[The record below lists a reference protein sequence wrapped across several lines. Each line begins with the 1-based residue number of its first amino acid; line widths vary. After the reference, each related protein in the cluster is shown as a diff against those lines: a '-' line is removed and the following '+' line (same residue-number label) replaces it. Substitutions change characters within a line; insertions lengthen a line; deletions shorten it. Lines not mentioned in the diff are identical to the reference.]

1 MVEVPANSLS
11 FVDDLWH
18 RYVADMGNAGP
29 DRGQGGRYLFLPPGY
44 DGEVPDGYFVARS
57 AIHSNWIMFRAL
69 AGTGSLLTT
78 RI

>member
-57 AIHSNWIMFRAL
+57 AIHSNWIMIRAL